1 MTADGRSDGCNGG
14 CGPLAARRVHRNAA
28 EVGTCV
34 PGTDRSTGE
43 LSPRLGLQPP
53 AASRQGE
60 GKLQT
65 RLGRQ
70 STDAT
75 ATGGKILSSGWTQ
88 TK

>member
-1 MTADGRSDGCNGG
+1 M
-14 CGPLAARRVHRNAA
+14 
-28 EVGTCV
+28 

-60 GKLQT
+60 EGKLQT

-75 ATGGKILSSGWTQ
+75 ATGEKDFEFRLDSNEIIA
-88 TK
+88 TKERVATAEDRIFERNPT